1 MAALGSQSIASSFE
15 QLLHVDADG
24 GGNGT
29 THVSVKDGDNGTTFG
44 FTIATDALMMTG
56 TNRLE
61 FGDTGTYIHQ
71 SADGVLDLVSDTEL
85 ELNATTIDM
94 NGAVDI
100 SGVTVLNSNCGIG
113 DTDPSEAKLSI
124 DNVQSG
130 DVGINLKNTQAT
142 TALKIDQDG
151 NGSAIRIDSEST
163 TTATVFAAVNA
174 NSLTTGKVAYFHS
187 DSSDPSTRNLV
198 EITNDNTAA
207 SGATALHI
215 QQDANQK
222 AFVIDS
228 AATTNHVMRIDGPT
242 NTSGSCILVDDVN
255 SITTGSIASFN
266 SNSPDN
272 SARNL
277 VQVINDNTSATG
289 AVGLYLQ
296 NDASAGAELISGYS
310 DARHFLLRHR
320 AGNASYDS
328 TIIMSE
334 ANRTADPNFAY
345 YRGQSDAD
353 GSPDVEF
360 LARGDGVV
368 AGDGAYSV
376 GADYAEY
383 FESKNGLALEIGTT
397 VKLDGEK
404 IVACEDGDNP
414 IGVIRP
420 FGASTTVGNT
430 NWNRWGSKYL
440 KDDYGAYIYEEYSVS
455 EWEENTDVIKKEAI
469 EEVLYVEGDDIPEG
483 KEIGDVKIEAQD
495 VVYETKKVQYHTDK
509 IPSNVSVPSDAI
521 VISEEENGS
530 KLMRKKLNPDYD
542 DSINYIPREK
552 RDEWNIVGL
561 MGQIEITKGQP
572 TSSNWIKMKDI
583 SETVELWF
591 VK

>member
-100 SGVTVLNSNCGIG
+100 SGDTTSAGNLTLTKGDASNTLIFNANLSSAADNIAFLKGNWNNTTVSQITLFSGPSTSPKDDGGIAFATKTTTQSLAERMRIDTVGNVGIG
-113 DTDPSEAKLSI
+113 DSDPSEAKLSI

-130 DVGINLKNTQAT
+130 DAGIKIHNDQAT
-142 TALKIDQDG
+142 SGIEIDQDG
-151 NGSAIRIDSEST
+151 NNSAIYIDAENTS
-163 TTATVFAAVNA
+163 A
-174 NSLTTGKVAYFHS
+174 NSIEFQSDALTSGKCALFS
-187 DSSDPSTRNLV
+187 SNSSDNSSRSLV
-198 EITNDNTAA
+198 EI
-207 SGATALHI
+207 
-215 QQDANQK
+215 
-222 AFVIDS
+222 
-228 AATTNHVMRIDGPT
+228 
-242 NTSGSCILVDDVN
+242 
-255 SITTGSIASFN
+255 
-266 SNSPDN
+266 
-272 SARNL
+272 
-277 VQVINDNTSATG
+277 INDSSSATG
-289 AVGLYLQ
+289 AKTLRTR
-296 NDASAGAELISGYS
+296 NDANVISVVHDCERSDYSQAGMMQLNANGRSGTANFVFLKTFTGGDS
-310 DARHFLLRHR
+310 DDQHR
-320 AGNASYDS
+320 
-328 TIIMSE
+328 
-334 ANRTADPNFAY
+334 
-345 YRGQSDAD
+345 
-353 GSPDVEF
+353 
-360 LARGDGVV
+360 LRGDG
-368 AGDGAYSV
+368 ATLADGAYDSG

-383 FESKNGLALEIGTT
+383 FESKNGSALAIGTT

-420 FGASTTVGNT
+420 NGKSTTIGNSSPLK
-430 NWNRWGSKYL
+430 WQGKYL
-440 KDDYGAYIYEEYSVS
+440 MDDYGAYIMEEFTIT
-455 EWEENTDVIKKEAI
+455 EWIENTDIIKKEAI

-483 KEIGDVKIEAQD
+483 KEIGDVKIEAED
-495 VVYETKKVQYHTDK
+495 AVYETKDVQYHTDK
-509 IPSNVSVPSDAI
+509 IPSDVNVPSDAI
-521 VISEEENGS
+521 VISEEEDGS

-542 DSINYIPREK
+542 SSINYIPREE

-561 MGQIEITKGQP
+561 LGQIEITKGQP
-572 TSSNWIKMKDI
+572 TSINWIKMKDI